1 MFLDQVRSLKNITTY
16 VHRLDQEAE
25 EYKVG
30 PYVPQPGQIPEERND
45 LYSSARSGS

>member
-1 MFLDQVRSLKNITTY
+1 MFLDQVRSPKNITTY

-30 PYVPQPGQIPEERND
+30 PYVSRPGQIPEERND
-45 LYSSARSGS
+45 LCSSVRSGS